1 MKDFLIIYLCVCGIG
16 CYLVVAL
23 DVFIDMKH
31 NKSVFST
38 ILCFLFLL
46 CPVLYLFVAIPST
59 IRFFRHMKKRKV
71 VVKEV
76 DAGELTPENIEKI
89 NKEIVEFLQSV
100 KEEDE
105 DDV

>member
-1 MKDFLIIYLCVCGIG
+1 MKDFLIIYLCVCGVG

-31 NKSVFST
+31 SKNVFST
-38 ILCFLFLL
+38 ILCFVFLL
-46 CPVLYLFVAIPST
+46 CPVLYLFVAIPSI
-59 IRFFRHMKKRKV
+59 IRFFKRRKNRKI

-76 DAGELTPENIEKI
+76 DANELTPENIEKL

-105 DDV
+105 EDV